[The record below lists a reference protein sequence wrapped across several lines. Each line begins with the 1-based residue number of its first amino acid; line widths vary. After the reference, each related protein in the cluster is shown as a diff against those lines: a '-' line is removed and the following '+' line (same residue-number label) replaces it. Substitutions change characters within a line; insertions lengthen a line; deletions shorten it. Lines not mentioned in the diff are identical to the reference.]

1 MNYCLAGVTGD
12 PETFSQAASSEY
24 CVGMDFKVKVTL
36 SIFLYIPSRYK
47 NDLIFPISYGCFQ
60 VKLLS
65 EMTALFARPRLASV
79 TWNY

>member
-36 SIFLYIPSRYK
+36 CLYTETNIYLK
-47 NDLIFPISYGCFQ
+47 GYFQQVQIISYF
-60 VKLLS
+60 
-65 EMTALFARPRLASV
+65 LFLADVSK
-79 TWNY
+79 